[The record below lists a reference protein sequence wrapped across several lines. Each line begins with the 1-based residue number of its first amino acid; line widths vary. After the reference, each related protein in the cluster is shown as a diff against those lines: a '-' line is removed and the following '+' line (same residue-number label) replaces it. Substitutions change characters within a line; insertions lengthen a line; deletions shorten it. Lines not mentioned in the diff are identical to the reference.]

1 MQNRSTLIWLVTAI
15 NVGAALVTAI
25 CLVYLHGMQSQ
36 QTRIG
41 PHASHGVLSN
51 RVMPNPTVGH
61 GAHPVFDCSMVRVP
75 VGPPDEGFS
84 DIETLSADRKKYAN
98 QPVAIRAIVV
108 QSYQKIMG
116 TNWFQ
121 FCDRPN
127 GAVLVAS
134 GDQWV
139 EPGSE
144 VVVRGV
150 LDIDR
155 NIGTAYHFPLYIE
168 NARLEGSD
176 VKSAPGE
183 GPASVYDL

>member
-15 NVGAALVTAI
+15 NVGAPWLLRYAWCTCTACSLNRLESDHTQVTV
-25 CLVYLHGMQSQ
+25 CSL
-36 QTRIG
+36 IG
-41 PHASHGVLSN
+41 
-51 RVMPNPTVGH
+51 VMPNPTVGH
-61 GAHPVFDCSMVRVP
+61 GAHPVFDCSMVRLP

-84 DIETLSADRKKYAN
+84 DIQTLSADRKKYAN

-176 VKSAPGE
+176 VKSAQGE